1 MSPAEQKQLEGMKQA
16 QETANQIQQAQLD
29 ILKREQDRLD
39 AETRGKL
46 EKIGQEVKSMQ
57 VDILKTIATAMK
69 TMEEAESE
77 NLKNQVTTYTANLQA
92 KLDEVLAIGA
102 IQNVGLIPQS
112 FAQPPAGNISG
123 PVQGMATP
131 SGYGPVIR

>member
-1 MSPAEQKQLEGMKQA
+1 MSPAEQKQLDGMKQA
-16 QETANQIQQAQLD
+16 QETANKIQQTQLE
-29 ILKREQDRLD
+29 ILQREQDRLD

-112 FAQPPAGNISG
+112 FAQPPAGNIG
-123 PVQGMATP
+123 GAVQGMASP
-131 SGYGPVIR
+131 PMYGSVIR